1 MINSNSNSTQGISA
15 AAVQAHA
22 SISPVRA
29 TFKGIMSG
37 LSQRPLKP
45 LAIQQFA
52 GAASRSLDLQ
62 VRGDT
67 AVVN

>member
-1 MINSNSNSTQGISA
+1 MINSNSNSIQGISA
-15 AAVQAHA
+15 AAVQSNA

-45 LAIQQFA
+45 LTIQQFA
-52 GAASRSLDLQ
+52 AAASRSLDMQ
-62 VRGDT
+62 VRGDA

>member
-1 MINSNSNSTQGISA
+1 
-15 AAVQAHA
+15 
-22 SISPVRA
+22 
-29 TFKGIMSG
+29 MSG

-52 GAASRSLDLQ
+52 GAASRSLDMQ